1 MKLISVRDAA
11 FAYDGQIVLSGV
23 SFDVSAG
30 DYLCIVGENGS
41 GKSTL
46 MKGLLRLVTPVKGS
60 IRLESGL
67 ARDEIGY
74 LPQQTLTQRDFPAS
88 VLEVVHS
95 GIRGRQ
101 LFLSKKDKQRA
112 RTMMDLMEIGPL
124 SGRSFMELSGGQRQ
138 RVLLARALCATGKL
152 LLLDEPTAGLDPV
165 VARELYKTIERIN
178 REQGIAVVMITHDVH
193 TAAFFASH
201 ILHLQQTP
209 LFYGKPDEYLATYH
223 GQCFAGGVCSV

>member
-101 LFLSKKDKQRA
+101 LFLSNKDKQRA
-112 RTMMDLMEIGPL
+112 RTMMDLMEIGP
-124 SGRSFMELSGGQRQ
+124 
-138 RVLLARALCATGKL
+138 
-152 LLLDEPTAGLDPV
+152 
-165 VARELYKTIERIN
+165 
-178 REQGIAVVMITHDVH
+178 
-193 TAAFFASH
+193 
-201 ILHLQQTP
+201 
-209 LFYGKPDEYLATYH
+209 
-223 GQCFAGGVCSV
+223 